1 MKLFYISDNVD
12 TKIGMRLAGIEGKVV
27 HSKIELNDTLKKAC
41 NDDSIGIILIS
52 QKLATDFADVI
63 YEAKQ
68 KQKIPLIVKIPD
80 RHGNS
85 KISETIEEYIQ
96 KSVGLKFWFYSIY
109 CLFYLI

>member
-41 NDDSIGIILIS
+41 NDDQIGIILIS

-68 KQKIPLIVKIPD
+68 KQKIPLIVKIPY

-96 KSVGLKFWFYSIY
+96 KSVGLKF
-109 CLFYLI
+109 